1 MNGRIKSID
10 GGRSRAEN
18 PRLRKI
24 PLQDVIESL
33 GNGLHRHHSAKMRGN
48 EVFV

>member
-24 PLQDVIESL
+24 PLQDVMGYRLRGQAL
-33 GNGLHRHHSAKMRGN
+33 GGN
-48 EVFV
+48 RL

>member
-24 PLQDVIESL
+24 PLQDVTMAECSVHLRFRQVVGMTIFEQ
-33 GNGLHRHHSAKMRGN
+33 
-48 EVFV
+48 

>member
-10 GGRSRAEN
+10 RGRSRAEN

-24 PLQDVIESL
+24 PLQDVIVYYTRFAEEIFL
-33 GNGLHRHHSAKMRGN
+33 IFIG
-48 EVFV
+48 